1 VWLLEGANLE
11 NAIKRKY
18 NMSTSIINFDQNIT
32 MTSLDF
38 LNSVINPAREE
49 AGEKP
54 LRNNDFIG
62 RVKDELNGYENF
74 VIELVTP
81 AGGGRAMESI
91 NLNADQ
97 LLLVGM
103 RESKAVRLK
112 VLEYIRKIEAVKQ
125 RLEDDKKRVAVQSAN
140 RRGVTW
146 GDFCKAHDLP
156 AQRLLQALK
165 KSRGLF
171 RFRPD
176 GRVEVN
182 PRYRDYFIILKP
194 TDRRFSPT
202 GINFR
207 FNAKGQ
213 EYFSNDKALEK
224 FRTDLVEQLGSDYQK
239 QQLLLSRAR
248 AGKPDEL

>member
-1 VWLLEGANLE
+1 
-11 NAIKRKY
+11 
-18 NMSTSIINFDQNIT
+18 MSNSIVNFDQNIT

-49 AGEKP
+49 AGQNPISNK
-54 LRNNDFIG
+54 DFMN
-62 RVKDELNGYENF
+62 RVADELNLKEENF
-74 VIELVTP
+74 LLLDS
-81 AGGGRAMESI
+81 GGVGRKAKYV

-165 KSRGLF
+165 KSGGLF

-182 PRYRDYFIILKP
+182 PKYRDFFIILKP

-213 EYFSNDKALEK
+213 EYFSNDKALDK

>member
-1 VWLLEGANLE
+1 
-11 NAIKRKY
+11 
-18 NMSTSIINFDQNIT
+18 MSTSIINFDQNIT

-146 GDFCKAHDLP
+146 GDFCKVHDLP
-156 AQRLLQALK
+156 AQRLLKALK
-165 KSRGLF
+165 LSRGLF

-207 FNAKGQ
+207 FNANGQ
-213 EYFSNDKALEK
+213 EYFSNGEALDK
-224 FRTDLVEQLGSDYQK
+224 FRTVLVEQLGSDYQK

>member
-1 VWLLEGANLE
+1 
-11 NAIKRKY
+11 
-18 NMSTSIINFDQNIT
+18 MSTSIINFDQTVT

-54 LRNNDFIG
+54 IRNNDFIK
-62 RVKDELNGYENF
+62 RLEDELSGQEIAYESF
-74 VIELVTP
+74 VRFGNTVKEYT
-81 AGGGRAMESI
+81 
-91 NLNADQ
+91 LNADQ

-125 RLEDDKKRVAVQSAN
+125 RLENDKKRAAVQSAN

>member
-18 NMSTSIINFDQNIT
+18 TMNMPIEFNNVVS
-32 MTSLDF
+32 MTSLEIAELTGKLHKNVLADCRD
-38 LNSVINPAREE
+38 LMEL
-49 AGEKP
+49 GELKNELSSDTYLSEQNKSLP
-54 LRNNDFIG
+54 LYRLTKKATFVLVSG
-62 RVKDELNGYENF
+62 YSAEL
-74 VIELVTP
+74 
-81 AGGGRAMESI
+81 
-91 NLNADQ
+91 
-97 LLLVGM
+97 
-103 RESKAVRLK
+103 RLK
-112 VLEYIRKIEAVKQ
+112 CFERIEFLEAQVQ

-213 EYFSNDKALEK
+213 EYFSNDKALDK

>member
-1 VWLLEGANLE
+1 
-11 NAIKRKY
+11 
-18 NMSTSIINFDQNIT
+18 MSTSIINFDQTIT

-49 AGEKP
+49 AGQ
-54 LRNNDFIG
+54 RAIRYRDFIK
-62 RVKDELNGYENF
+62 RVKDELSDLPDAKVSRLVLPQGGYNE
-74 VIELVTP
+74 T
-81 AGGGRAMESI
+81 AYYD
-91 NLNADQ
+91 LNADQ

-146 GDFCKAHDLP
+146 GDFCKAYDLP

>member
-1 VWLLEGANLE
+1 M
-11 NAIKRKY
+11 
-18 NMSTSIINFDQNIT
+18 NMPIEFNNVVS
-32 MTSLDF
+32 MTSLEIAELTGKLHKNVLVDCRNL
-38 LNSVINPAREE
+38 LNIAGLKSQLSEE
-49 AGEKP
+49 TYTDP
-54 LRNNDFIG
+54 
-62 RVKDELNGYENF
+62 
-74 VIELVTP
+74 T
-81 AGGGRAMESI
+81 GRA
-91 NLNADQ
+91 LPLYRLTKKATFV
-97 LLLVGM
+97 LVSGYSA
-103 RESKAVRLK
+103 ELRLK
-112 VLEYIRKIEAVKQ
+112 CFERIEFLESQVQ

-213 EYFSNDKALEK
+213 EYFSNDKALDK

-248 AGKPDEL
+248 AGKPDEF

>member
-1 VWLLEGANLE
+1 MN
-11 NAIKRKY
+11 
-18 NMSTSIINFDQNIT
+18 TSIVNFDQTIA
-32 MTSLDF
+32 MTSFDF

-49 AGEKP
+49 AGQNPISNK
-54 LRNNDFIG
+54 DFTNRIA
-62 RVKDELNGYENF
+62 DELNLKEENF
-74 VIELVTP
+74 LLLDSGTV
-81 AGGGRAMESI
+81 GRKAKYV
-91 NLNADQ
+91 NLDADQ

-140 RRGVTW
+140 RRGITW

-156 AQRLLQALK
+156 AQRLLNALK
-165 KSRGLF
+165 LSRGLF

-182 PRYRDYFIILKP
+182 PRYRDYFMILKP

-207 FNAKGQ
+207 FNAKGM
-213 EYFSNDKALEK
+213 EYFSKDKALDK
-224 FRTDLVEQLGSDYQK
+224 FRSDLVEQLGSDYEK

-248 AGKPDEL
+248 AGKPDNLDDGLDDPESALA